1 MDENIK
7 SEVED
12 IIIAVENDKIMGF
25 IHIAEEKTLSYACFI
40 PLKYAVIVDLYVQE
54 AHRRRGIGT
63 QLLEAAKQWAI
74 VCLDGGSVYS
84 GPFRIVED
92 EFCFYVENG
101 IDPDDVL
108 AGYALLNGEMIA
120 VDAGMVLSDGPGYVC
135 LVIEETDA
143 EPFAY
148 FDILE
153 TPEGEEGQAVYPLG
167 YISQDTES
175 ETYEIHQFH
184 HAMPQLWIVGECE
197 DDEET
202 SDGEE
207 PVI

>member
-1 MDENIK
+1 
-7 SEVED
+7 
-12 IIIAVENDKIMGF
+12 
-25 IHIAEEKTLSYACFI
+25 
-40 PLKYAVIVDLYVQE
+40 VIVDLYVQE

-92 EFCFYVENG
+92 EFGFYVESG
-101 IDPDDVL
+101 IDPEDVL
-108 AGYALLNGEMIA
+108 AGYALFNGEMIA

-153 TPEGEEGQAVYPLG
+153 TPEGDEGQAVYPLG
-167 YISQDTES
+167 YITQDTES
-175 ETYEIHQFH
+175 GTYEIHQFH

-197 DDEET
+197 DDEEV